1 MIDNS
6 IEPFEPAAGWLRLAA
21 ASERLAT
28 TRSLDEV
35 VAVLRE
41 TARAIVGAE
50 GIAVVIREEDTCYYM
65 AEDAVGPLWMGKRFP
80 IETCVAGWAMLH
92 RQTVVIPDIH
102 TDDRIPQGVYGPT
115 FVRSLVMAAIG
126 RPEPIAAIGA
136 YWSRAREPDPAVVAR
151 LEALARSAAIAI
163 ENARLLDSIRDSERQ
178 REIALA
184 AGRMGV
190 WSIDLPSRTLKT
202 SAMSRITFGRDP
214 DEDFSFAAL
223 RTAVHPDDRERV
235 FATISESIAN
245 ANDCD
250 LEHRVVTTAGET
262 CWIAIRAQPTYAA
275 DGTPLMLAGV
285 SVDITPRKRM
295 EEALRDAAATFE
307 HLVVERTRELV
318 HTQEALR
325 QSQKL
330 EAMGQLTGGV
340 AHDFNNLLTPIIG
353 SLDLLQRRAVGGERE
368 QRLISGALES
378 ADRAKTLVQRLL
390 AFARRQP
397 LNPGAIDIVTLL
409 IEMSTLIGTT
419 IGPQIALHLDIAD
432 DLPLAHADANQVE
445 MAILNLAVN
454 ARDAMPDGGAL
465 TIAAKLDN
473 AGAEHR
479 AGLNE
484 GRYILLSVADTG
496 TGMDKETCARAIEP
510 FFSTKGVGR
519 GTGLGLSMAHGLALQ
534 LGGAL
539 AVTST
544 VGAGTLIELWLPVSD
559 VAVLAVATP
568 VEETPLQR
576 SGTALLVDDEDL
588 VRAATADML
597 GELGF
602 AVIEAR
608 SGEEALMLLDAHS
621 GIDILVTDH
630 IMPQMTGAELAHAA
644 MSRRPDLRVLVVSGY
659 SDAGGLSPELPR
671 LEKPFRQADLA
682 THIAAVMHMPLTP
695 PCA

>member
-1 MIDNS
+1 
-6 IEPFEPAAGWLRLAA
+6 
-21 ASERLAT
+21 
-28 TRSLDEV
+28 
-35 VAVLRE
+35 
-41 TARAIVGAE
+41 
-50 GIAVVIREEDTCYYM
+50 
-65 AEDAVGPLWMGKRFP
+65 
-80 IETCVAGWAMLH
+80 MLN
-92 RQTVVIPDIH
+92 RQTVVIPDIRS
-102 TDDRIPQGVYGPT
+102 DDRIPQDAYRPT
-115 FVRSLVMAAIG
+115 FVRSLVMAPVG
-126 RPEPIAAIGA
+126 KPEPIAAIGA
-136 YWSRAREPDPAVVAR
+136 YWSAVREHDATAIAR
-151 LEALARSAAIAI
+151 LEALARSAAIAV
-163 ENARLLDSIRDSERQ
+163 ENARLLASIRDSERQ

-190 WSIDLPSRTLKT
+190 WSVDLPTRTLKT
-202 SAMSRITFGRDP
+202 SAMCRATFGRDP
-214 DEDFSFAAL
+214 GEEFSFAAM
-223 RTAVHPDDRERV
+223 RAAIHPDDRESV
-235 FATISESIAN
+235 FATIAQSIAS

-250 LEHRVVTTAGET
+250 LEHRVVTASGET

-285 SVDITPRKRM
+285 SVDITARKRM

-318 HTQEALR
+318 QTQEALR
-325 QSQKL
+325 ESQKL

-419 IGPQIALHLDIAD
+419 IGPQIAFHLDIAD

-465 TIAAKLDN
+465 TITAKLDT
-473 AGAEHR
+473 ARLEHR
-479 AGLNE
+479 AGLSE
-484 GRYILLSVADTG
+484 GQYILLSVADTG
-496 TGMDKETCARAIEP
+496 TGMDEETRTRAIEP

-539 AVTST
+539 AVTSK

-559 VAVLAVATP
+559 VTILAVATP
-568 VEETPLQR
+568 PVAEPPLQQ

-597 GELGF
+597 AELGF
-602 AVIEAR
+602 VVIEAR
-608 SGEEALMLLDAHS
+608 SGAEALVLLDAHAS
-621 GIDILVTDH
+621 IDILVTDH
-630 IMPQMTGAELAHAA
+630 VMPHMTGAELAHAA
-644 MSRRPDLRVLVVSGY
+644 MLRRPGLRVLVVSGY
-659 SDAGGLSPELPR
+659 SDAGGLSPDLPR

-682 THIAAVMHMPLTP
+682 THIAAVMHMPLAP
-695 PCA
+695 PSA